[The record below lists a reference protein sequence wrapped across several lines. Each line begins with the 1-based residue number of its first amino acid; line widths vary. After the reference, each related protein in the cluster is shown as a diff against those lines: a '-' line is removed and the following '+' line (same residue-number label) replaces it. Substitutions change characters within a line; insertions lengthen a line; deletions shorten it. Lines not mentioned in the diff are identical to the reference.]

1 MAETF
6 SDLKLSNWIIQ
17 QLNALSIRKPTP
29 IQSNCIPHIL
39 AGKDCIGCAKTGSG
53 KTLAFLI
60 PVSLTI
66 LGIDYNFFITI
77 CNRYC
82 NDDFLRFQIFW
93 L

>member
-1 MAETF
+1 MSQKTRRG
-6 SDLKLSNWIIQ
+6 LKENNYEVPTEIQ
-17 QLNALSIRKPTP
+17 RESIAVSLKGEDVLGAA
-29 IQSNCIPHIL
+29 Q
-39 AGKDCIGCAKTGSG
+39 TGSG

-82 NDDFLRFQIFW
+82 NDDFLRFQIFSKAVK
-93 L
+93 